1 MAPPDETDYVPAS
14 YLAGIRRYGPDLIS
28 TLFLFFSVSLMAGR
42 VWRFP
47 FDDEIYTLRLI
58 ERESAL
64 SLLTSFPRYG
74 GDEHPPLGYLVFYGL
89 HQLGLSDAEI
99 RLCSLAM
106 TAAALVLFQLLVLTW
121 IAQRNGKHD
130 TLPTRVFA
138 VLLFSLTPLAVD
150 QGDALR
156 WYPPFALAVA
166 LFATLYLAPRSGL
179 TQLWSGAAL
188 GLAASIDLTAAL
200 LVPPFMLYRYVL
212 QRRFHWRFDLT
223 YWLLAAGGA
232 GLGLYSGFWLFTN
245 HFAHVRG
252 DFGEGIAR
260 SILTDTLG
268 FFGGNALGVGQAWI
282 VVPAAL
288 VFVLAAA
295 CEIERTEPA
304 KPAHFLLLMFS
315 APALMALFGFG
326 LPRSFL
332 WLAPAVA
339 VLLTMFF
346 DRQIQQGYYG
356 RVLVLVSLVLAAPYS
371 AIANV
376 NFGTHPFKRNSV
388 IPYQSIL
395 DFIHSNANG
404 SALIIST
411 DPVVPWMLRTNT
423 ADECAGYFMEARA
436 CLAGGRRYD
445 SIFVISG
452 HSNRSGHAVTMANFQ
467 SLVAEATAGRTKVT
481 SFGAGLDEDAALKS
495 RLSGVPLDRYVLT
508 VDYYR

>member
-1 MAPPDETDYVPAS
+1 MAPPDETDYVSAS

-58 ERESAL
+58 GRESAL

-74 GDEHPPLGYLVFYGL
+74 GDEHPPLGYLMFYGL
-89 HQLGLSDAEI
+89 HQLGLSDAEM

-106 TAAALVLFQLLVLTW
+106 TAATLVLFQLLVLTW
-121 IAQRNGKHD
+121 IAQRNHKPD

-156 WYPPFALAVA
+156 WYTPFALAVA
-166 LFATLYLAPRSGL
+166 LFVMLYLAPRSGL

-188 GLAASIDLTAAL
+188 GLTASIDLTAAL

-212 QRRFHWRFDLT
+212 QRRFHWPFDLT

-232 GLGLYSGFWLFTN
+232 GLGLYSAFWLFTN

-260 SILTDTLG
+260 SILTDALG

-295 CEIERTEPA
+295 CEIDRKEPA
-304 KPAHFLLLMFS
+304 KPAHLLLLMFS
-315 APALMALFGFG
+315 APALMALFGFD

-356 RVLVLVSLVLAAPYS
+356 RVLLLVSLALAAPYS
-371 AIANV
+371 AIANI

-411 DPVVPWMLRTNT
+411 DPVVPWVLRTNSG
-423 ADECAGYFMEARA
+423 DECAGYFMAARA

-452 HSNRSGHAVTMANFQ
+452 HSNRSEHAVTMANFQ

-495 RLSGVPLDRYVLT
+495 RLSGVPLDRYILT